1 MKSGITW
8 DGLVAGGFIG
18 LLVLIP
24 GCAQTANR
32 DELFEIALRSQT
44 KNNPAIM
51 YYKGS
56 NAIYDYYEQRHSSGP
71 AGDGLYRVPRDPSQ
85 TLPRFPV
92 TEDRSKWIQVFPPL
106 VHRSTI
112 RGAEAALPQFVPK
125 GKTNP

>member
-1 MKSGITW
+1 MQKSIR
-8 DGLVAGGFIG
+8 
-18 LLVLIP
+18 LLFAALTLALA
-24 GCAQTANR
+24 GCAQTVNR
-32 DELFEIALRSQT
+32 DELFEIAIQSQS
-44 KNNPAIM
+44 KSNPAIM

-56 NAIYDYYEQRHSSGP
+56 NAIYDYYELRHHAGA
-71 AGDGLYRVPRDPSQ
+71 AGDGIYSVPRDPSQ

-112 RGAEAALPQFVPK
+112 RGPEAADPQFVPK